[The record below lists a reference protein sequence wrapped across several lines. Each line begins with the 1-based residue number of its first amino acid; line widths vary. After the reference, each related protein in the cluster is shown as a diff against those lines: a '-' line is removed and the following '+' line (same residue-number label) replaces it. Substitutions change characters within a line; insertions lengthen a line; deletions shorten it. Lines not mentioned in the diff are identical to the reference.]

1 MVFLC
6 EEGGRPFVA
15 CFIKNKKCVNLGGG
29 CLFLWVASFDG
40 KRSFP

>member
-6 EEGGRPFVA
+6 EEGGIPFVA
-15 CFIKNKKCVNLGGG
+15 CFIKNKKCINLGGS
-29 CLFLWVASFDG
+29 CLFLWVASFAG